1 MEFHYRD
8 WENHP
13 TLTVKVDDSPLNVYM
28 SVGNVLASVTAGR
41 QFLVRLD
48 TEGEAHVLDG
58 DTCVSFRAPGLPSV
72 MLDMTPEVVRQLAAV
87 MPVLL
92 ENAERVKPL
101 EVEHAP
107 VR

>member
-8 WENHP
+8 WENQP
-13 TLTVKVDDSPLNVYM
+13 TLTVKVDDSPLNIYM
-28 SVGNVLASVTAGR
+28 SVGNVLASVTAAR

-58 DTCVSFRAPGLPSV
+58 QTCVSFRAPGLPSV
-72 MLDMTPEVVRQLAAV
+72 LLDMTPAVVRQLAAV
-87 MPVLL
+87 MPLLL
-92 ENAERVKPL
+92 ENVERESPL
-101 EVEHAP
+101 EVDVAP